1 MYYIALYYQLVK
13 QGELE
18 MTNKNEEQ
26 TMDSLVPVT
35 TINNVDITPVLTE
48 VIEYAKDNAS
58 VGDLESIISSVPS
71 KSSLDWKLIS
81 GVLMNST
88 VEWVS
93 ENKNNGN
100 VDSMDLI
107 RHLQKDV
114 GYLLQRLGL
123 AG

>member
-1 MYYIALYYQLVK
+1 
-13 QGELE
+13 

-35 TINNVDITPVLTE
+35 TMNNVDITPVMQE
-48 VIEYAKDNAS
+48 VIEYAKDHAS
-58 VGDLESIISSVPS
+58 VGDLESIISSVPARD
-71 KSSLDWKLIS
+71 SLDWQLIS

-88 VEWVS
+88 VEWVVN
-93 ENKNNGN
+93 NKGN
-100 VDSMDLI
+100 DNIQSMDLI

>member
-1 MYYIALYYQLVK
+1 
-13 QGELE
+13 
-18 MTNKNEEQ
+18 MTNRPIEDFADNVEQ
-26 TMDSLVPVT
+26 TLDSLVPVES
-35 TINNVDITPVLTE
+35 IKGVDITPVMME

-58 VGDLESIISSVPS
+58 VGDLESIISSVPA
-71 KSSLDWKLIS
+71 KSSMDWKLIS
-81 GVLMNST
+81 AVLMNST

-93 ENKNNGN
+93 NNKNNGN
-100 VDSMDLI
+100 IESMDLI

>member
-1 MYYIALYYQLVK
+1 
-13 QGELE
+13 
-18 MTNKNEEQ
+18 MTNRPIEDFADNVEQ
-26 TMDSLVPVT
+26 TLDSLVPVES
-35 TINNVDITPVLTE
+35 IKGVDITPVMME
-48 VIEYAKDNAS
+48 VIEYAKDHAS
-58 VGDLESIISSVPS
+58 VGDLQSIISSVPA

-93 ENKNNGN
+93 NNKDNG
-100 VDSMDLI
+100 DIESMDLI